1 MGLFYWMSGFACA
14 EGLFALVLEIYRP
27 QATTSGWF
35 FGIVGSAMLFLT
47 ARYGR
52 QTKAQAAAQ

>member
-1 MGLFYWMSGFACA
+1 MWFLYWFSGFGFAQ
-14 EGLFALVLEIYRP
+14 GVFALVAEIYRP
-27 QATTSGWF
+27 QPTTSGWF

-47 ARYGR
+47 ARYGG